1 MSQKKDTAYMET
13 GSAMK
18 SAIAEYVEAARA
30 IELDD
35 QRIAQ
40 DVVDALDEANIKI
53 SSASID

>member
-1 MSQKKDTAYMET
+1 MET